1 MAYYSIQDLIIIKE
15 GVNNIFKV
23 AASNGV
29 EYMTFYML
37 NLGNESLLGDLWY
50 FR

>member
-1 MAYYSIQDLIIIKE
+1 MAYYSIKDLIIIKE
-15 GVNNIFKV
+15 GVNNVFKV

-29 EYMTFYML
+29 EQMTYYIL
-37 NLGNESLLGDLWY
+37 NLGNKRLLEDLWY